1 MVDFRSVFESG
12 PGNYLLLLP
21 DDKFTIVGVSNSY
34 CIATVRTREEL
45 TGKGLFQAF
54 PDNPGDP
61 SASGVSNL
69 KLSLQSVREQKL
81 PHKMAVTKYDIPLN
95 DGTFEE
101 RWWNPLNTPIL
112 DDKGNVQYIVH
123 QVEDVTETVKL
134 KNTVHELNELY
145 ANLQRSEQELKASR
159 GKLEN
164 AVRARDELLS
174 VCSHELRTPVASM
187 KLQTQMTKRNLSKG
201 DPLALSPERMK
212 KLVEQAD
219 RQLDRLVRLIEEML
233 DFSRVQAGRLK
244 LHLET
249 VELATLIKEI
259 VERFEP
265 QAQAANCDLKVNI
278 TKPITGRWDPIR
290 LEQLVT
296 NLLGN
301 AIKYAAGKPIQI
313 SLEQNDFGARL
324 SVKDEGIGID
334 RENFERIFEPYER
347 AVSLSNFSGLGMG
360 LYISKKVVD
369 SHRGR
374 IGLTSEV
381 GKGSIFTVELPLDS
395 ESGSDRVG

>member
-12 PGNYLLLLP
+12 PGIYLLLLP
-21 DDKFTIVGVSNSY
+21 DDKFTIVGVSNAY
-34 CIATVRTREEL
+34 CKATMRSREEL
-45 TGKGLFQAF
+45 TGLGLFEAF
-54 PDNPGDP
+54 PDNPNDP
-61 SASGVSNL
+61 NSTGVTNL
-69 KLSLQSVREQKL
+69 NASLQSVKRQKL
-81 PHKMAVTKYDIPLN
+81 PNRMAVQKYDIPRA

-101 RWWNPLNTPIL
+101 RWWNPLNTPVLNDRGEI
-112 DDKGNVQYIVH
+112 QYIVH
-123 QVEDVTETVKL
+123 QVEDVTEIVKL
-134 KNTVHELNELY
+134 KKTVHELNELY
-145 ANLQRSEQELKASR
+145 ENLQRSENELKVSR
-159 GKLEN
+159 GKLEH

-187 KLQTQMTKRNLSKG
+187 KLQTQMTRRNLIKG

-249 VELATLIKEI
+249 VELAALIKEV

-265 QAQAANCDLKVNI
+265 QAQAAHCNVTLSI
-278 TKPITGRWDPIR
+278 SKPVVGRWDPIR

-324 SVKDEGIGID
+324 SVKDEGMGID

-347 AVSLSNFSGLGMG
+347 AVSLSNFSGLGLG
-360 LYISKKVVD
+360 LYITKKVVD
-369 SHRGR
+369 SHHGR

-381 GKGSIFTVELPLDS
+381 GKGSTFTVELPLDA
-395 ESGSDRVG
+395 ESGSPRVG

>member
-12 PGNYLLLLP
+12 PGIYLLLLP
-21 DDKFTIVGVSNSY
+21 DDKFTIVGATNGY
-34 CIATVRTREEL
+34 CKATKRSREEL
-45 TGKGLFQAF
+45 TGKGLFEAF
-54 PDNPGDP
+54 PDNPQDP
-61 SASGVSNL
+61 EASGVANL
-69 KLSLQSVREQKL
+69 NSSLQAVKSQKL
-81 PHKMAVTKYDIPLN
+81 PHKMALQKYDIPRD
-95 DGTFEE
+95 DGSFEE
-101 RWWNPLNTPIL
+101 RWWDPVNTPIV
-112 DDKGNVQYIVH
+112 DNKGNIQYIVH
-123 QVEDVTETVKL
+123 QVADVTETVKL
-134 KNTVHELNELY
+134 KSTVHELNELY
-145 ANLQRSEQELKASR
+145 TSLQRSEQELKDSR

-187 KLQTQMTKRNLSKG
+187 KLQTQMTKRNLTKG
-201 DPLALSPERMK
+201 DPLALAPERMK

-249 VELATLIKEI
+249 VELAALIKEV

-265 QAQAANCDLKVNI
+265 QAQAAQCDLTLNI
-278 TKPITGRWDPIR
+278 AKPITGRWDPIR

-313 SLEQNDFGARL
+313 SLDENDFGARL
-324 SVKDEGIGID
+324 SVKDEGMGIE
-334 RENFERIFEPYER
+334 RENFQRIFEPYER

-360 LYISKKVVD
+360 LYITKKVVD
-369 SHRGR
+369 SHHGR
-374 IGLTSEV
+374 IGVTSEL
-381 GKGSIFTVELPLDS
+381 GKGSTFTVELPLDP
-395 ESGSDRVG
+395 EQGSSRVG